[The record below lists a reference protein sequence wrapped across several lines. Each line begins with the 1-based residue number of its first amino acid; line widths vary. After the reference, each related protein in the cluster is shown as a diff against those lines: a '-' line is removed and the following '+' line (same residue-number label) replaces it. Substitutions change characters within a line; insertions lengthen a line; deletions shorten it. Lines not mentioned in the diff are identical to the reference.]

1 MSAGRRFRLALAPLL
16 RAGNAARVSRLASI
30 ALAIG
35 AKPVSAVV
43 RMRALVHMML
53 RARQAAWA
61 STMLRRERA
70 CNPSQLRERFVD
82 RVARSI
88 ARVNGPGGSE
98 TMKHMAAL
106 APSPAVLLHKRAT

>member
-53 RARQAAWA
+53 RARQAAWH
-61 STMLRRERA
+61 RRCCAESA
-70 CNPSQLRERFVD
+70 HVIHHNSVNDL
-82 RVARSI
+82 SI
-88 ARVNGPGGSE
+88 ALRAPLQERTSR
-98 TMKHMAAL
+98 AA
-106 APSPAVLLHKRAT
+106 VRQ

>member
-1 MSAGRRFRLALAPLL
+1 MSAGRRFHLALAPLL
-16 RAGNAARVSRLASI
+16 RAGNAARVSRCLDRSRDRSRA
-30 ALAIG
+30 G
-35 AKPVSAVV
+35 SAVV

-70 CNPSQLRERFVD
+70 CNPSLLRERFVD

-88 ARVNGPGGSE
+88 ARVHGPGDSE
-98 TMKHMAAL
+98 TVNRMAAL
-106 APSPAVLLHKRAT
+106 APSSAV

>member
-1 MSAGRRFRLALAPLL
+1 MSAGRRFHLALAPLL

-61 STMLRRERA
+61 SSALR
-70 CNPSQLRERFVD
+70 
-82 RVARSI
+82 
-88 ARVNGPGGSE
+88 
-98 TMKHMAAL
+98 
-106 APSPAVLLHKRAT
+106 APLQE